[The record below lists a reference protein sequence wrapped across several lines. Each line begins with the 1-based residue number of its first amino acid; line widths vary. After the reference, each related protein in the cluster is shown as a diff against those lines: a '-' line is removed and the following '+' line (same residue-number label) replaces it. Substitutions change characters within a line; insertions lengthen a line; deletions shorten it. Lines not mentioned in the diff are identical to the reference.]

1 MRPTVPR
8 LPALQLDEFDDRQRQ
23 LVGLVDPQFTTVP
36 NAVLTL
42 VRDPA
47 LYEAFLPLATKLLID
62 SAFSVRHR
70 ELVILR
76 TAVLVDS
83 HYEWGQ
89 HVVLARDEFT
99 DDDFRRIVAGADAPG
114 WNDIEAA
121 RLRAVD
127 ELHEHAGI
135 SDATWTQLA
144 AGFDE
149 HQLVQLPFTASRGHQ
164 LTQGLAR
171 SWARGSHDAMSLRG
185 AQRLR

>member
-1 MRPTVPR
+1 MRPSAPR
-8 LPALQLDEFDDRQRQ
+8 LPALRLDELDDRQRQ
-23 LVGLVDPQFTTVP
+23 LVGLVDPQFATVP

-70 ELVILR
+70 ELAILR

-89 HVVLARDEFT
+89 HVALARDEFT
-99 DDDFRRIVAGADAPG
+99 DDDFRRIIVGADAPG
-114 WNDIEAA
+114 WNDIETAL
-121 RLRAVD
+121 LRAVD

-135 SDATWTQLA
+135 SDATWTKLA

-149 HQLVQLPFTASRGHQ
+149 HQLMQLPMLVGQYHLMAFVLHALGVQ
-164 LTQGLAR
+164 PEP
-171 SWARGSHDAMSLRG
+171 GSTPLP
-185 AQRLR
+185 